1 MHRTIC
7 ISALLLLAGFQ
18 CLAADV
24 HLGSE
29 VALGPALNTGSP
41 QAQVRLAHASAHL
54 LAVWVS
60 DQRLTGA
67 LDGLRV
73 DIPLAGVT
81 PTIVGVAG
89 GRTNFLVAYQ
99 ARMSDFSTPLLAVR
113 VGFDGGVLDAAP
125 IVVMTDTRGTW
136 GGGVAYDGAEFVIA
150 TMIKAPGLPSVMHAT
165 DIITGR
171 VGDDGTVRTGSRLKP
186 TQTSGIPAWPN
197 IGAAGNRVVVGYSVQ
212 FFSDP
217 NLGPWGLSDLQLDP
231 QQAADGAVGETV
243 FPDANSPGGLQ
254 SSMAIGPDRVTFA
267 WLTTD
272 GMMMMTTTTINVAQT
287 DLNGAPVLAPRVIA
301 VPAPLPTVAEDGNVA
316 VAWDGSEYLVAW
328 IAPRHEALG
337 RIQGLRLRADGTAID
352 QQPFDLSPDSVAAD
366 IALIAVPEGFAI
378 AYSRSD
384 DTNTGMLRAFVRTL
398 DRLPPPPR
406 RHAAGR

>member
-1 MHRTIC
+1 MRRTIC
-7 ISALLLLAGFQ
+7 LSALLLLAAIP
-18 CLAADV
+18 CLAADI
-24 HLGSE
+24 HLGPE
-29 VALGPALNTGSP
+29 VALGPAMNAGSP
-41 QAQVRLAHASAHL
+41 QVQVRLAQASAHR

-73 DIPLAGVT
+73 DIPLVGVT

-89 GRTNFLVAYQ
+89 GRTNFLVVYQ
-99 ARMSDFSTPLLAVR
+99 ARMTDFSTPLLAVR
-113 VGFDGGVLDAAP
+113 VGFDGRVLDAAA
-125 IVVMTDTRGTW
+125 IVVLTDTRGTW

-150 TMIKAPGLPSVMHAT
+150 TMIKAPGLPSVMHAS

-171 VGDDGTVRTGSRLKP
+171 VADDGTVRTGSRLKP
-186 TQTSGIPAWPN
+186 TLTSGTPAWPN

-212 FFSDP
+212 FFSDS

-231 QQAADGAVGETV
+231 QQAADSTVGETV
-243 FPDANSPGGLQ
+243 FPNANSPGGLQ
-254 SSMAIGPDRVTFA
+254 SSMAIGPDRATFG
-267 WLTTD
+267 WLTTY
-272 GMMMMTTTTINVAQT
+272 GMMMMTTTINVAQT
-287 DLNGAPVLAPRVIA
+287 DLNGTPVVAPRVIA
-301 VPAPLPTVAEDGNVA
+301 VPEPLPTVSQDGNVA

-352 QQPFDLSPDSVAAD
+352 PQPFDLSPDSVAAD

-384 DTNTGMLRAFVRTL
+384 DANTGMLRAFVRTL
-398 DRLPPPPR
+398 DRLPAPPR

>member
-7 ISALLLLAGFQ
+7 ISALLFLAGFP

-24 HLGSE
+24 HLGPE
-29 VALGPALNTGSP
+29 VALGPALNAGSP
-41 QAQVRLAHASAHL
+41 QGQVRLAQASAHR

-60 DQRLTGA
+60 DQGLTGA
-67 LDGLRV
+67 LDGLRI
-73 DIPLAGVT
+73 DIPLVGVT

-89 GRTNFLVAYQ
+89 GRTNFLVVYQ
-99 ARMSDFSTPLLAVR
+99 ARMTDFSTPLLAVR
-113 VGFDGGVLDAAP
+113 VGFDGRVLDAAP
-125 IVVMTDTRGTW
+125 IVVLTDTRGTW

-150 TMIKAPGLPSVMHAT
+150 TMIKAPGLPSVMHAS

-171 VGDDGTVRTGSRLKP
+171 VADDGTVRTGSRLKP
-186 TQTSGIPAWPN
+186 TLTSGIPAWPN
-197 IGAAGNRVVVGYSVQ
+197 IGSAGSRVVVGYSVQ
-212 FFSDP
+212 FFNDS

-231 QQAADGAVGETV
+231 QQAADGTVGETV

-254 SSMAIGPDRVTFA
+254 SSMAVGPDRVTFA

-272 GMMMMTTTTINVAQT
+272 GMMMSTTINVAQT

-301 VPAPLPTVAEDGNVA
+301 VPEPLPTISQDGNVA

-352 QQPFDLSPDSVAAD
+352 PQPFDLSPDLVVAG

-384 DTNTGMLRAFVRTL
+384 AANSGMLRAFVRTL
-398 DRLPPPPR
+398 DRLPAPPR

>member
-1 MHRTIC
+1 MRRTIS
-7 ISALLLLAGFQ
+7 ISAVVLLAVFP
-18 CLAADV
+18 CLAAEV
-24 HLGSE
+24 HLGPE
-29 VALGPALNTGSP
+29 VALGPALNAGSP
-41 QAQVRLAHASAHL
+41 QVQVRIAQTAAHL

-60 DQRLTGA
+60 DQRLTGS

-73 DIPLAGVT
+73 DVPLAGVI

-99 ARMSDFSTPLLAVR
+99 VMMSDFSTPLLAVR
-113 VGFDGGVLDAAP
+113 VGFDGRVLDAAP
-125 IVVMTDTRGTW
+125 IVVLTDTRGTW
-136 GGGVAYDGAEFVIA
+136 GGGVAYDGVEFVIA

-171 VGDDGTVRTGSRLKP
+171 VADDGTVRTGSRLKP

-197 IGAAGNRVVVGYSVQ
+197 IGSAGSRVVVGYSVQ

-231 QQAADGAVGETV
+231 QAADGTVGQTV
-243 FPDANSPGGLQ
+243 FPNANSPGGLQ
-254 SSMAIGPDRVTFA
+254 SSMAVGPDRVTFG

-272 GMMMMTTTTINVAQT
+272 GMMMTTTINVAQT
-287 DLNGAPVLAPRVIA
+287 DLNGGPVLAPRVIA
-301 VPAPLPTVAEDGNVA
+301 VPESLPTVSEDGKVA

-352 QQPFDLSPDSVAAD
+352 PQPFDLSLDSVAAD

-378 AYSRSD
+378 VYSRSD
-384 DTNTGMLRAFVRTL
+384 DANSGMLRAFVRTL
-398 DRLPPPPR
+398 DRLPLPR

>member
-1 MHRTIC
+1 MRRS
-7 ISALLLLAGFQ
+7 ISVSAVLLLAVFP

-24 HLGSE
+24 HLGPE
-29 VALGPALNTGSP
+29 VALGPTLNAGSP
-41 QAQVRLAHASAHL
+41 QVQVRIAQTAAHL

-73 DIPLAGVT
+73 DIPLAGVI

-99 ARMSDFSTPLLAVR
+99 VMMSDFSTPLLAVR
-113 VGFDGGVLDAAP
+113 VGFDGRVLDAAP
-125 IVVMTDTRGTW
+125 IVVLPDTRGTW
-136 GGGVAYDGAEFVIA
+136 SGGVTYDGAEFVIA

-171 VGDDGTVRTGSRLKP
+171 VADDGTVRTGSRLKP

-197 IGAAGNRVVVGYSVQ
+197 IGSTGSRIVVGYSVQ
-212 FFSDP
+212 FFKDE
-217 NLGPWGLSDLQLDP
+217 NLGPWGLSDLQIDP
-231 QQAADGAVGETV
+231 QQAADSTVGETV
-243 FPDANSPGGLQ
+243 FPDANSPGGLH
-254 SSMAIGPDRVTFA
+254 SSMAVGPDRVTFA
-267 WLTTD
+267 WLAVN
-272 GMMMMTTTTINVAQT
+272 GMMTAAINVAQT
-287 DLNGAPVLAPRVIA
+287 DLNGAPILAPRLIA
-301 VPAPLPTVAEDGNVA
+301 IPADLPSIPEDGSVA
-316 VAWDGSEYLVAW
+316 VAWDGGEYLVAW
-328 IAPRHEALG
+328 IAPRHDSLG

-352 QQPFDLSPDSVAAD
+352 PQPFDLSPDLVAAD

-378 AYSRSD
+378 VYSRSD
-384 DTNTGMLRAFVRTL
+384 DANSGMLRAFVRTL